1 MALVHNGEHTFRA
14 VVRDWDEA
22 TLLEDVE
29 GRFVSLDCF
38 RMVHFAQVTIHGHVE
53 APAHEVDGATRER
66 HVEGLR
72 EATGPCNRIPGNDVG
87 EMGADDAD

>member
-29 GRFVSLDCF
+29 GRLVPLERLLLVHVARSL
-38 RMVHFAQVTIHGHVE
+38 IHGHVQV
-53 APAHEVDGATRER
+53 PAHEVDGANRER
-66 HVEGLR
+66 RVDGLR
-72 EATGPCNRIPGNDVG
+72 EAAWPCNGLLGDDVG
-87 EMGADDAD
+87 